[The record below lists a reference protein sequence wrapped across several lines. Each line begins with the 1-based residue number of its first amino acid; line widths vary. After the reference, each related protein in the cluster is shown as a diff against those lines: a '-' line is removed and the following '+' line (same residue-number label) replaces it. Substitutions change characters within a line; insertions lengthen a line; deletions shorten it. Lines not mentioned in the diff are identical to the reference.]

1 MGLVQIASIVGVPLA
16 LGAALLSALGIRP
29 RSDRLAWFA
38 WASLAGGLGIGALL
52 NVWCWTGAPIDARWL
67 VPVSLALAA
76 LLALFG
82 RNREPALVAQP
93 ARAWLAA
100 PSAERA
106 FFWIALGAVLALSL
120 ARIALASLHPVM
132 EGDEAHHWSLKAK
145 ILYESGGFGAAY
157 VRTLEEPL
165 LIFHNA
171 YPILNPLL
179 QLWAF
184 AHAGEIAHVE
194 NRLPIQVFVPALYLL
209 LGASLR
215 RHVRP
220 AFAALLLLA
229 IASLPAAHE
238 QAATAMTDGMV
249 ALALVALLDAW
260 LRWRERREP
269 AALALF
275 GMALAFL
282 CWTKNE
288 GLMWCAAL
296 LGAWLLG
303 ALLPGGGGIAAL
315 KPARGARWLLLP
327 LVPLAATAAFNS
339 YYGFANDL
347 TSGDYRESGMAVL
360 FFEQFAERWRVI
372 PAWIW
377 SRVLAPPEVNAWI
390 LLAALALALLFPLR
404 VLSGELRRPT
414 LALLLALLALY
425 AVYIGTPHVLQWH
438 LETSAPRV
446 ASQMVP
452 AVAVWVAVVAGATLP
467 SKIHLRF
474 RHTSDD

>member
-1 MGLVQIASIVGVPLA
+1 MGVLQLVSLLGVPIA
-16 LGAALLSALGIRP
+16 LGAAMLRSLGIRP
-29 RSDRLAWFA
+29 SSDALAYFA
-38 WASLAGGLGIGALL
+38 WASIAGALGLGALL
-52 NVWCWTGAPIDARWL
+52 YAWCWTNAPIDARWIA
-67 VPVSLALAA
+67 PTALALAA
-76 LLALFG
+76 GIALASRRRQCALAAEAPHAWRAAPPAERALFG
-82 RNREPALVAQP
+82 L
-93 ARAWLAA
+93 
-100 PSAERA
+100 
-106 FFWIALGAVLALSL
+106 ALGAVLALSL

-145 ILYESGGFGAAY
+145 ILYESGGFGDAY
-157 VRTLEEPL
+157 VRTLTEPL

-184 AHAGEIAHVE
+184 AHAGEIVHVE

-220 AFAALLLLA
+220 AIAALLLLA

-275 GMALAFL
+275 ALALAFL

-296 LGAWLLG
+296 LGAWALG
-303 ALLPGGGGIAAL
+303 ALLPKGGGLAAL
-315 KPARGARWLLLP
+315 KPARCARWLLLP
-327 LVPLAATAAFNS
+327 LVPLALTAAFNAH
-339 YYGFANDL
+339 YGFANDL

-360 FFEQFAERWRVI
+360 FFEQFGERWRAI

-377 SRVLAPPEVNAWI
+377 KRVLVPPEVNAWI
-390 LLAALALALLFPLR
+390 LLVALATALLFPLR

-452 AVAVWVAVVAGATLP
+452 AIALWLALAAGELFP
-467 SKIHLRF
+467 SFARAHGQ
-474 RHTSDD
+474 HA